1 MSIHTFKKEF
11 LGEFG
16 DFEVFHAEKG
26 TLTNSVFPSNE
37 NPAGWYW
44 KTVSDAF
51 SLPGEA
57 VGPPCMPALCC
68 GSDPLCAS
76 PRKRP
81 GCPRASRAGDRC
93 GRSSGGSAA
102 ASVSRVAGRCVRR

>member
-57 VGPPCMPALCC
+57 VGPFSTEQEAIEH
-68 GSDPLCAS
+68 GEQAED
-76 PRKRP
+76 
-81 GCPRASRAGDRC
+81 
-93 GRSSGGSAA
+93 
-102 ASVSRVAGRCVRR
+102 